1 MEHKRVN
8 LGYLTFLIL
17 EIILILTIGI
27 WDRYLDLDDSMVSTL
42 LAESTILIPPII
54 FIFLGRK
61 EYSIKER
68 VGLKLM
74 KPSTVVIVILYAI
87 VVMPIGTL
95 ANAISML
102 WVDNTVLEASGTML
116 DNDWYMALIA
126 IAIVAP
132 FVEEFCFRGFVYNG
146 YRYDGARL
154 SAVFMSALM
163 FAFMHM
169 NFNQAAYAF
178 VIGIAFAVIYEATGS
193 LWSSF
198 ICHSLFNAESVILMF
213 IADHFYPGIYDEMTI
228 NRDEIMSDIPVY
240 AIVAVFAIV
249 IGICLI
255 YVAAKIENRH
265 ERLKEL
271 FEGFNYG
278 AGSKKVKIVTAPL
291 VISLVLLFAYMILS
305 EVVNRMM

>member
-17 EIILILTIGI
+17 EIVLILTIGI
-27 WDRYLDLDDSMVSTL
+27 WDRYLDLNDSMVSTL
-42 LAESTILIPPII
+42 VAESTILIPPII
-54 FIFLGRK
+54 FLFLGRK
-61 EYSIKER
+61 EYKITDR
-68 VGLKLM
+68 VGFKLM
-74 KPSTVVIVILYAI
+74 RPSTTAIVILYAI
-87 VVMPIGTL
+87 AVMPIGTL

-102 WVDNTVLEASGTML
+102 WVDNTVLETSGTML

-126 IAIVAP
+126 IAIIAP
-132 FVEEFCFRGFVYNG
+132 IVEEFCFRGFVYNG

-178 VIGIAFAVIYEATGS
+178 VIGIAFAFIYEATGS

-213 IADHFYPGIYDEMTI
+213 IADHFYPGIYDDMTI
-228 NRDEIMSDIPVY
+228 NRDEIMSDIPLY
-240 AIVAVFAIV
+240 AIIAAIAIV

-255 YVAAKIENRH
+255 YVAAKLEGRH
-265 ERLKEL
+265 ERLKDL

-278 AGSKKVKIVTAPL
+278 TKTKVKIVTAPL